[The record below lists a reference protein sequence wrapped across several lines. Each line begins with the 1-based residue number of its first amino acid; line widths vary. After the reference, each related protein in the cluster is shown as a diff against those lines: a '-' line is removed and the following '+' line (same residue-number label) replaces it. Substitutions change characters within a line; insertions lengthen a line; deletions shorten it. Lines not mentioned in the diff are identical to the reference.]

1 MKIISK
7 PFSFEGWEFLKFLRG
22 RKKLLI
28 ILIGSALG
36 YIISDS
42 ILIASLSGP
51 LADMIIGIAEFYAK
65 EYRK

>member
-1 MKIISK
+1 MKTISSS
-7 PFSFEGWEFLKFLRG
+7 FSFEGWNLIRFLKG

-36 YIISDS
+36 YIITDS

-51 LADMIIGIAEFYAK
+51 LADMLIGIIEYYIK